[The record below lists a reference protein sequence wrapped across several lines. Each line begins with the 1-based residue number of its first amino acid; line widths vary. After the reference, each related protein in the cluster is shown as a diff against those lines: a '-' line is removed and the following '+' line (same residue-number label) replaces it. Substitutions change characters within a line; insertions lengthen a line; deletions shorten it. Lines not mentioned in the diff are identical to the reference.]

1 MERVKAAGWEKY
13 HEMATFRHD
22 MAVVHVDLQHLWS
35 FAQELHRFKP
45 VKNPPMEGG
54 GAAEVPCL
62 TDELLTDD
70 S

>member
-1 MERVKAAGWEKY
+1 
-13 HEMATFRHD
+13 MATFRHD